1 MDSNRLPRRLRRLIL
16 MALREGWW
24 VQISPDLQLIL
35 RKPGLPPIHTGTR
48 ANDARPVRRRRKPT
62 DGNDH
67 G

>member
-1 MDSNRLPRRLRRLIL
+1 MDSNRLPHRLRRLIL

-24 VQISPDLQLIL
+24 VQISPDLHLTL

-48 ANDARPVRRRRKPT
+48 ANDARSLVRRRKPK
-62 DGNDH
+62 DCNDH